1 MRRANEF
8 NTFIMLP
15 ATDIEAAQ
23 KGSWGHRIQIGA
35 SLFQTGIIKPVIN
48 RCACAGIQVE
58 PPGTG
63 SFTSSTS
70 SQCENRS
77 CA

>member
-8 NTFIMLP
+8 NTFTMLP

-23 KGSWGHRIQIGA
+23 KGSWVTEFRLVRAFSKGESSNQQVR
-35 SLFQTGIIKPVIN
+35 PY
-48 RCACAGIQVE
+48 AGVQVE
-58 PPGTG
+58 PRGTG
-63 SFTSSTS
+63 CSFIS

>member
-23 KGSWGHRIQIGA
+23 KVRGVHRIQIGA
-35 SLFQTGIIKPVIN
+35 TFSKP
-48 RCACAGIQVE
+48 E
-58 PPGTG
+58 
-63 SFTSSTS
+63 SS
-70 SQCENRS
+70 NH
-77 CA
+77 